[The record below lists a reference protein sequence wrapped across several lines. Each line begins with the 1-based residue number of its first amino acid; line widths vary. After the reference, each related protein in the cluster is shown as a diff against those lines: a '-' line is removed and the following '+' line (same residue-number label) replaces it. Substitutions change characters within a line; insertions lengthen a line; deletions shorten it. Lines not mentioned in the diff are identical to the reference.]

1 MNPGIQLLGGR
12 LEKLKNTGSS
22 NRNLERNLLLLAG
35 VYLLAGTLV
44 LYLELEKGT
53 GQVLIAGPA
62 VAVAFFLVHFYWR
75 WSGYRGDSFLLPVVA
90 VLSATGL
97 VFLFRLNP
105 AYGQRQFIWLLI
117 SLLAL
122 VLTTRLLQDFR
133 FLSDYKYLY
142 ALAGIIALILP
153 IFFGTEQG
161 GARSWLNFGVFYL
174 QPSEFVKI
182 LVVLFLASFLAE
194 NRALLA
200 AGTRSL
206 GGIALP
212 GPQEWIPLAA
222 MWGISLLLLVF
233 QRDLGTA
240 LIYFCTFLAMV
251 YVATS
256 RFLYT
261 VFGLGLFV
269 AGAAASYYLFDH
281 VRNRVEIWLDPW
293 SYIDTAGYQ
302 VTQSL
307 FAIGSGGLLGT
318 GLGQGYP
325 NYIPAVHTDIIFSA
339 CCEELGLAGGVAIT
353 VLFMI
358 IIYRGLRTA
367 LQAKDDFAALAA
379 SGLTALLG
387 LQAFII
393 LAGVTG
399 LLPLTGVTLPFIS
412 YGGSS
417 LVANY
422 ILLGLLLNISNEA
435 QDSP

>member
-1 MNPGIQLLGGR
+1 MN
-12 LEKLKNTGSS
+12 
-22 NRNLERNLLLLAG
+22 
-35 VYLLAGTLV
+35 
-44 LYLELEKGT
+44 
-53 GQVLIAGPA
+53 LIRKKDRPFVWMILPA
-62 VAVAFFLVHFYWR
+62 
-75 WSGYRGDSFLLPVVA
+75 
-90 VLSATGL
+90 
-97 VFLFRLNP
+97 
-105 AYGQRQFIWLLI
+105 LLI
-117 SLLAL
+117 
-122 VLTTRLLQDFR
+122 
-133 FLSDYKYLY
+133 
-142 ALAGIIALILP
+142 G
-153 IFFGTEQG
+153 
-161 GARSWLNFGVFYL
+161 
-174 QPSEFVKI
+174 
-182 LVVLFLASFLAE
+182 LVVLFLASYLAE
-194 NRALLA
+194 NRVLLT

-212 GPQEWIPLAA
+212 GPQEWIPLVA
-222 MWGISLLLLVF
+222 MWGISLLLLIF
-233 QRDLGTA
+233 QKDLGTA

-269 AGAAASYYLFDH
+269 AGATASYYLFDH

-293 SYIDTAGYQ
+293 SFIDTAGYQ

-307 FAIGSGGLLGT
+307 FAIGSGGVLGT

-339 CCEELGLAGGVAIT
+339 CCEELGLAGGAAIT
-353 VLFMI
+353 VLFMVL
-358 IIYRGLRTA
+358 IYRGLRIA
-367 LQAKDDFAALAA
+367 LQAKDDFAALAG

-417 LVANY
+417 LVANF

-435 QDSP
+435 QDSS

>member
-1 MNPGIQLLGGR
+1 M
-12 LEKLKNTGSS
+12 
-22 NRNLERNLLLLAG
+22 
-35 VYLLAGTLV
+35 V
-44 LYLELEKGT
+44 
-53 GQVLIAGPA
+53 
-62 VAVAFFLVHFYWR
+62 
-75 WSGYRGDSFLLPVVA
+75 
-90 VLSATGL
+90 
-97 VFLFRLNP
+97 
-105 AYGQRQFIWLLI
+105 
-117 SLLAL
+117 
-122 VLTTRLLQDFR
+122 
-133 FLSDYKYLY
+133 
-142 ALAGIIALILP
+142 
-153 IFFGTEQG
+153 
-161 GARSWLNFGVFYL
+161 
-174 QPSEFVKI
+174 
-182 LVVLFLASFLAE
+182 
-194 NRALLA
+194 
-200 AGTRSL
+200 
-206 GGIALP
+206 
-212 GPQEWIPLAA
+212 
-222 MWGISLLLLVF
+222 GISLLLLVF

>member
-1 MNPGIQLLGGR
+1 MNPGMKILGGR
-12 LEKLKNTGSS
+12 PKKHKNTGTG

-35 VYLLAGTLV
+35 VYLLAGMMV
-44 LYLELEKGT
+44 LYLGLENGA

-62 VAVAFFLVHFYWR
+62 VTVAFFLVHLYWR
-75 WSGYRGDSFLLPVVA
+75 WSGYRGDTLLLPVVA

-97 VFLFRLNP
+97 IFLFRLDP

-122 VLTTRLLQDFR
+122 VLTNRLLLDFR

-161 GARSWLNFGVFYL
+161 GARSWLDFGVFHL

-182 LVVLFLASFLAE
+182 LVVLFLASYLAE
-194 NRALLA
+194 NRALLT

-212 GPQEWIPLAA
+212 GPQEWIPLVA

-233 QRDLGTA
+233 QKDLGTA

-261 VFGLGLFV
+261 VFGLGLFT
-269 AGAAASYYLFDH
+269 AGAATSYYLFDH
-281 VRNRVEIWLDPW
+281 VRTRVEIWLDPW

-307 FAIGSGGLLGT
+307 FAIGSGGVLGT

-325 NYIPAVHTDIIFSA
+325 NFIPAVHTDIIFSA
-339 CCEELGLAGGVAIT
+339 CCEELGLAGGAAII

-358 IIYRGLRTA
+358 IVYRGLRTA

-393 LAGVTG
+393 LAGVTR

-417 LVANY
+417 LVANF

-435 QDSP
+435 QDSS